1 MAACP
6 RRHDPNPMSTLLL
19 SPSEARVLAALVEK
33 SITTPQYYPLTVN
46 ALMMAANQKNSR
58 HPVMSLA
65 EGEVGAALNT
75 LEAQSLVQRDD
86 LSGRVPKWRHRFQ
99 HQLLLKPQ
107 TMAVLATLMLR
118 GAQTV
123 AELRANA
130 AGLGGPAEAE
140 GVNAALADLGDRAQ
154 PLVQQLP
161 RAPGQAAARW
171 VHLLCGAPTAAELA
185 EPLARPARAAEP
197 ESSAPSRAELEQRLE
212 ALEARVAEL
221 EKLFLER

>member
-1 MAACP
+1 MTA
-6 RRHDPNPMSTLLL
+6 LLL
-19 SPSEARVLAALVEK
+19 SPTEARVLAALVEK

-58 HPVMSLA
+58 HPVMSLG
-65 EGEVGAALNT
+65 EGEVGGALNA
-75 LEAQSLVQRDD
+75 LEALSLVQRDD

-140 GVNAALADLGDRAQ
+140 GVTAALADLADRAQ
-154 PLVQQLP
+154 PLVQLLP

-171 VHLLCGAPTAAELA
+171 MHLLSGAPSAAELA
-185 EPLARPARAAEP
+185 EQAARPSRSSEP
-197 ESSAPSRAELEQRLE
+197 EVAAHSRAELEQRIE